1 MVTTVYLVRHGET
14 DYNLGPR
21 YQGQM
26 DIPLNDNGRRQ
37 GDLLGQA
44 MKDHHIDEVFSSP
57 LSRAFETGQLIAQY
71 HENVPVTPVH
81 GLEEIDV
88 GLFTGRMVE
97 EAGKEYPEVLRC
109 LKENPA
115 QLQYPEGES
124 CRDVYDR
131 MVKTISSIV
140 EKNRGRSIVIVSH
153 GFAIQNY
160 IHYSTGKPFE
170 EMGSYIVTNTS
181 RSKFVFEDDS
191 LMPTTVYINK
201 HDHMSDSDFSQ
212 WLKK

>member
-44 MKDHHIDEVFSSP
+44 MKNHHIDEIFSSP
-57 LSRAFETGQLIAQY
+57 LSRAFETGESIAKY
-71 HENVPVTPVH
+71 HDSVAVTAVH

-88 GLFTGRMVE
+88 GVFTGRMVE
-97 EAGKEYPEVLRC
+97 EVGQEYPEVLRS

-124 CRDVYDR
+124 CRDVYNR
-131 MVKTISSIV
+131 MVKTISEIV
-140 EKNRGRSIVIVSH
+140 EQNRGRTIVIVSH
-153 GFAIQNY
+153 GFALQNY
-160 IHYSTGKPFE
+160 IHYTTGKPFE
-170 EMGSYIVTNTS
+170 EMGSYIVNNTS
-181 RSKFVFEDDS
+181 RSKFIFEDGS
-191 LMPTTVYINK
+191 LMPETVYLNK
-201 HDHMSDSDFSQ
+201 HDHMSESDFSQ

>member
-44 MKDHHIDEVFSSP
+44 MKNHHIDEIFSSP
-57 LSRAFETGQLIAQY
+57 LSRAFETGELIAKY
-71 HENVPVTPVH
+71 HDSVAVTAVH

-88 GLFTGRMVE
+88 GVFTGRMVE
-97 EAGKEYPEVLRC
+97 EVGQEYPEVLRS

-124 CRDVYDR
+124 CRDVYNR
-131 MVKTISSIV
+131 MVKTISEIV
-140 EKNRGRSIVIVSH
+140 EQNRGRTIVIVSH
-153 GFAIQNY
+153 GFALQNY
-160 IHYSTGKPFE
+160 IHYTTGKPFE
-170 EMGSYIVTNTS
+170 EMGSYIVNTTS
-181 RSKFVFEDDS
+181 LRKFIS
-191 LMPTTVYINK
+191 
-201 HDHMSDSDFSQ
+201 
-212 WLKK
+212 

>member
-44 MKDHHIDEVFSSP
+44 MKNHHIDEIFSSP
-57 LSRAFETGQLIAQY
+57 LSRAFETGELIAKY
-71 HENVPVTPVH
+71 HDSVAVTAVH

-88 GLFTGRMVE
+88 GVFTGRMVE
-97 EAGKEYPEVLRC
+97 EVGQEYPELLRS

-124 CRDVYDR
+124 CRDVYNR
-131 MVKTISSIV
+131 MVKTISEIV
-140 EKNRGRSIVIVSH
+140 EQNRGRTIVIVSH
-153 GFAIQNY
+153 GFALQNY
-160 IHYSTGKPFE
+160 IHYTTGKPFE
-170 EMGSYIVTNTS
+170 EMGSYIVNNTS
-181 RSKFVFEDDS
+181 RNKFIFEDGS
-191 LMPTTVYINK
+191 LMPETVYLNK
-201 HDHMSDSDFSQ
+201 HDHMSESDFSQ

>member
-1 MVTTVYLVRHGET
+1 
-14 DYNLGPR
+14 
-21 YQGQM
+21 
-26 DIPLNDNGRRQ
+26 
-37 GDLLGQA
+37 
-44 MKDHHIDEVFSSP
+44 
-57 LSRAFETGQLIAQY
+57 
-71 HENVPVTPVH
+71 
-81 GLEEIDV
+81 
-88 GLFTGRMVE
+88 
-97 EAGKEYPEVLRC
+97 
-109 LKENPA
+109 
-115 QLQYPEGES
+115 
-124 CRDVYDR
+124 